1 MVCTHNLG
9 FDTLLCGR
17 AIWVRMSQE
26 TLDGCLFTRDETMV
40 RTCYL
45 GSDYTEDF
53 GRRMFRRD
61 DYEEGPMVDGFLRY
75 LGT

>member
-1 MVCTHNLG
+1 M
-9 FDTLLCGR
+9 FGR

-26 TLDGCLFTRDETMV
+26 TLGGCIFTRDETMV

-45 GSDYTEDF
+45 GFDYAEDF
-53 GRRMFRRD
+53 GRRMYRRD
-61 DYEEGPMVDGFLRY
+61 DYEEGLMVYGYTRY